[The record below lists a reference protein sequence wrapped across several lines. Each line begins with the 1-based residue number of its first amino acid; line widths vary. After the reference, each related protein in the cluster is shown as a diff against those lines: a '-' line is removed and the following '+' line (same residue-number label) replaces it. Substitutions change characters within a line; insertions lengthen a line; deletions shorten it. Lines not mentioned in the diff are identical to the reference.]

1 MTDLV
6 DPSMKL
12 YPVEEPVNFLFKKK
26 NLISGVPVRKNID
39 FLDGRKLIEQENSQM
54 TNFKILISGL
64 VIFRHIRMNKN

>member
-1 MTDLV
+1 
-6 DPSMKL
+6 MKL
-12 YPVEEPVNFLFKKK
+12 YPVEEPVNFLFKK

-54 TNFKILISGL
+54 MNFKILISGL